1 MPAITSMPIAPLL
14 KPVPRSWQGSG
25 WRAVEA
31 QHKNATMAL
40 VTGNVNDQAILED
53 IIETVKPTL
62 PKGADGLHFLL
73 STPFR
78 YLPPPPAGSRFRG
91 RFDPA
96 VFYGAEDVKTA
107 CGEAGYWRLRFWMD
121 SEGLASQSTTMAMTL
136 FEFHGAATAVLDLT
150 EPPFADDRD
159 RWIHPTDYAHTQA
172 IANKARRDG
181 IELIRSESVRNSP
194 DGRCLTIL
202 TPTVFKAVAE
212 PFRHQRQTWNLFIQ
226 PPNLV
231 VWQRDLHRDTFRFEH

>member
-1 MPAITSMPIAPLL
+1 MPAITSMPIAPQLEFHA
-14 KPVPRSWQGSG
+14 WQGSG

-40 VTGNVNDQAILED
+40 ARGDEHDQAVLED
-53 IIETVKPTL
+53 IIEGVKPSL
-62 PKGADGLHFLL
+62 PKEAQGLYFLL

-96 VFYGAEDVKTA
+96 VFYGAEDIKTA

-136 FEFHGAATAVLDLT
+136 FEFHGATQALLDLT
-150 EPPFADDRD
+150 LPPFKAQQKA
-159 RWIHPTDYAHTQA
+159 WIHSSDYTKTQELA
-172 IANKARRDG
+172 ARARKAG
-181 IELIRSESVRNSP
+181 IEIIRSESVRNAP
-194 DGRCLTIL
+194 EGRCLTIL
-202 TPTVFKAVAE
+202 TPAVFKAVAE
-212 PFRHQRQTWNLFIQ
+212 PFRHQTQTWNLFIQ
-226 PPNLV
+226 PPNLA
-231 VWQRDLHRDTFRFEH
+231 VWQRDLNGDRFRFEYA